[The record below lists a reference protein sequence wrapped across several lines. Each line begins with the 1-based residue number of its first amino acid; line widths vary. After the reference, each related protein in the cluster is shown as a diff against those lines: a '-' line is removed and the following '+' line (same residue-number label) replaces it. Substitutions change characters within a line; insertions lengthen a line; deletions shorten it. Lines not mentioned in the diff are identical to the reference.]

1 MRLVTWAAAVAIFAM
16 VAFALARPVSAANKF
31 EGGTA
36 SVPCGEGQVVYS
48 PIQLWPPNHQMRTI
62 SVTYIDNS
70 AAGATQ
76 GDNDGDQETLT
87 INSITDNQTAGDD
100 AGGNGCGQKTSMQ
113 GPDWTFSSN
122 PINSMDPQNIG
133 TMVQVRAERCAKDET
148 DPRIYKINVT
158 CGNPDAGSSSKP
170 TTVDLNVTV
179 PHDKAHAEKV
189 D

>member
-1 MRLVTWAAAVAIFAM
+1 MRLVISASVAIFLMGAL
-16 VAFALARPVSAANKF
+16 ALARPASAANKL

-36 SVPCGEGQVVYS
+36 SVACGEGQVVYS
-48 PIQLWPPNHQMRTI
+48 PIQLWPPDHQMKTI
-62 SVTYIDNS
+62 SITYIDSS

-87 INSITDNQTAGDD
+87 INSTTDNQTADEN
-100 AGGNGCGQKTSMQ
+100 AGGKGCGPSTSKQ
-113 GPDWTFSSN
+113 GPDWSFSTNTIS
-122 PINSMDPQNIG
+122 SMDPQNIG
-133 TMVQVRAERCAKDET
+133 TTVQLRSERCAKDKTE
-148 DPRIYKINVT
+148 PRVYTINVT
-158 CGNPDAGSSSKP
+158 CGNPDAGSSSNP

>member
-1 MRLVTWAAAVAIFAM
+1 MRLVTWASVAIFVM
-16 VAFALARPVSAANKF
+16 VAVALARPASAANKL

-36 SVPCGEGQVVYS
+36 SVPCGEGRVVNT

-87 INSITDNQTAGDD
+87 INSITENQTADDD
-100 AGGNGCGQKTSMQ
+100 AGGKGCGQPTSQQ
-113 GPDWTFSSN
+113 GADWIFSTN
-122 PINSMDPQNIG
+122 TINSMDPQNIG
-133 TMVQVRAERCAKDET
+133 TTVQVRSERCAKDKTE
-148 DPRIYKINVT
+148 PRIYTISVT
-158 CGNPDAGSSSKP
+158 CGNPDSGSSSNP

-179 PHDKAHAEKV
+179 PHDKQHAEKV

>member
-1 MRLVTWAAAVAIFAM
+1 MRLVTWASVAIFAM
-16 VAFALARPVSAANKF
+16 AAFAFARPASAAKKL

-48 PIQLWPPNHQMRTI
+48 PIQLWPPNHQTTTI
-62 SVTYIDNS
+62 SITYIDSS
-70 AAGATQ
+70 APDATQ
-76 GDNDGDQETLT
+76 GDKDGDQESLT
-87 INSITDNQTAGDD
+87 INSITDNQTADD
-100 AGGNGCGQKTSMQ
+100 NAGGRGCGQPTSKQ

-133 TMVQVRAERCAKDET
+133 TTVQVRAERCAQDTAE
-148 DPRIYKINVT
+148 PRIYTISVT
-158 CGNPDAGSSSKP
+158 CGNSDSGSSSNA

-179 PHDKAHAEKV
+179 PHDQQHAEKV

>member
-48 PIQLWPPNHQMRTI
+48 PIQLWPPNHQMKTI

-70 AAGATQ
+70 SAGATQ

-87 INSITDNQTAGDD
+87 INSITDNQSADDD
-100 AGGNGCGQKTSMQ
+100 AGGKGCGQKTSKQ
-113 GPDWTFSSN
+113 GPDFSFSTN
-122 PINSMDPQNIG
+122 TIGSMDPQNIG
-133 TMVQVRAERCAKDET
+133 TTVQVRSERCAKDKAE
-148 DPRIYKINVT
+148 PRIYTINVT
-158 CGNPDAGSSSKP
+158 CGNPDAGSSSNP

-179 PHDKAHAEKV
+179 PHDKAHAEQV

>member
-1 MRLVTWAAAVAIFAM
+1 MRLVTWASVAIFVM
-16 VAFALARPVSAANKF
+16 VAFAFARPASAANKL

-62 SVTYIDNS
+62 SVIYIDSS
-70 AAGATQ
+70 AAGATK

-87 INSITDNQTAGDD
+87 INSITDNQTADD
-100 AGGNGCGQKTSMQ
+100 AGGGHGCGPATSKQ

-133 TMVQVRAERCAKDET
+133 AMVQVRAERCAQDKSE
-148 DPRIYKINVT
+148 PRIYTISVT
-158 CGNPDAGSSSKP
+158 CGNSDGSSSSNP
-170 TTVDLNVTV
+170 ATVDLNVTV
-179 PHDKAHAEKV
+179 PHDKGHAEKV

>member
-1 MRLVTWAAAVAIFAM
+1 MRLVTWAAVAIFPV
-16 VAFALARPVSAANKF
+16 VAFALARPASAANKL

-36 SVPCGEGQVVYS
+36 SVPCSEGQVVYS
-48 PIQLWPPNHQMRTI
+48 PIQLWPPNHQMKTI
-62 SVTYIDNS
+62 SITYIDNS

-87 INSITDNQTAGDD
+87 INSITDNQTADD
-100 AGGNGCGQKTSMQ
+100 NAGGKGCGQPTSKQ
-113 GPDWTFSSN
+113 GPDWIFSSN

-133 TMVQVRAERCAKDET
+133 TSVQVRSERCAGDKTE
-148 DPRIYKINVT
+148 PRIYTISVT
-158 CGNPDAGSSSKP
+158 CGNPDAGSSSNP

-179 PHDKAHAEKV
+179 PHDKAQAKKV

>member
-1 MRLVTWAAAVAIFAM
+1 MRLVTWAAVAIFAM
-16 VAFALARPVSAANKF
+16 AAVALARPASAANKI

-62 SVTYIDNS
+62 SITYIDNG

-87 INSITDNQTAGDD
+87 INSISDNQVADDD
-100 AGGNGCGQKTSMQ
+100 AGGKGCGHPTSKQ

-122 PINSMDPQNIG
+122 PINSTDPQNIG
-133 TMVQVRAERCAKDET
+133 TTVQVRSERCAKDKTE
-148 DPRIYKINVT
+148 PRIYTISVT
-158 CGNPDAGSSSKP
+158 CGNPDAGSSSNP

>member
-1 MRLVTWAAAVAIFAM
+1 MRRVTWASVAIFAM
-16 VAFALARPVSAANKF
+16 VAFALARPASAANKL

-36 SVPCGEGQVVYS
+36 SVPCGEGHVVYT

-87 INSITDNQTAGDD
+87 INSITDNQTADDD
-100 AGGNGCGQKTSMQ
+100 AGGKGCGQPTSKQ
-113 GPDWTFSSN
+113 GADWIFSAN
-122 PINSMDPQNIG
+122 TINSMDPQNIG
-133 TMVQVRAERCAKDET
+133 TTVQVRSERCAKDKTE
-148 DPRIYKINVT
+148 PRIYTISVS
-158 CGNPDAGSSSKP
+158 CSNPDSGSSSNP

-179 PHDKAHAEKV
+179 PHDKQHAVKV

>member
-1 MRLVTWAAAVAIFAM
+1 MRLVTWASVAIFAM
-16 VAFALARPVSAANKF
+16 AAFALARPASAANKL

-36 SVPCGEGQVVYS
+36 SVPCGEGQVVFS
-48 PIQLWPPNHQMRTI
+48 PVQIWPPDHQMRTI
-62 SVTYIDNS
+62 SVTYIDSS

-76 GDNDGDQETLT
+76 GDNDGDPETLT
-87 INSITDNQTAGDD
+87 INSITANQTADDD
-100 AGGNGCGQKTSMQ
+100 AGGHGCGPSTKKQ

-122 PINSMDPQNIG
+122 PINSTDPQNIG
-133 TMVQVRAERCAKDET
+133 TMLQVRAERCAQDKTE
-148 DPRIYKINVT
+148 PRIYTISVT
-158 CGNPDAGSSSKP
+158 CSNSDSGGSSNP

>member
-1 MRLVTWAAAVAIFAM
+1 MRLVTSASVAIFAM
-16 VAFALARPVSAANKF
+16 VAFALARPASAANKL

-48 PIQLWPPNHQMRTI
+48 PIQIWPPDHQMRTI
-62 SVTYIDNS
+62 SITYIDNS

-87 INSITDNQTAGDD
+87 INSITDNQAAGDD
-100 AGGNGCGQKTSMQ
+100 AGGQGCGPKTSKQ
-113 GPDWTFSSN
+113 GPDSVFSTNTIS
-122 PINSMDPQNIG
+122 SMDPQNIG
-133 TMVQVRAERCAKDET
+133 TTVRVRSERCAKDSTE
-148 DPRIYKINVT
+148 PRIYTINVT
-158 CGNPDAGSSSKP
+158 CGNPDAGSSSNP
-170 TTVDLNVTV
+170 TTVDLNVMV